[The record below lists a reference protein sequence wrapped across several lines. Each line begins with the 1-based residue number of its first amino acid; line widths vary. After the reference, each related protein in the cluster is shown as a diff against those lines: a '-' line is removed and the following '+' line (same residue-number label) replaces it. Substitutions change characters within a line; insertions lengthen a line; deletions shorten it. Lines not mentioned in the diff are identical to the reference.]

1 MPAPGEWAIT
11 ATRPVL
17 IVSDVD
23 RAMAFYGRIG
33 FEREFRNG
41 VVYAVVR
48 MGAFSI
54 HLGTRMD
61 PVVHG
66 VSQAV
71 IEMRGVDAYY
81 AFCIEQGV
89 RIHREIQDRFY
100 GMRDFQLTGPGRE
113 HRDLRRAGAF
123 GRMSRGCM
131 PRSRTKNA

>member
-23 RAMAFYGRIG
+23 RALAFYGRIG
-33 FEREFRNG
+33 FEQEFRND

-61 PVVHG
+61 PVG
-66 VSQAV
+66 QGMSQAV

-89 RIHREIQDRFY
+89 RIHREMQDRFY
-100 GMRDFQLTGPGRE
+100 GMRDFQLTDPDGNIIT
-113 HRDLRRAGAF
+113 F
-123 GRMSRGCM
+123 GERVPSGG
-131 PRSRTKNA
+131 